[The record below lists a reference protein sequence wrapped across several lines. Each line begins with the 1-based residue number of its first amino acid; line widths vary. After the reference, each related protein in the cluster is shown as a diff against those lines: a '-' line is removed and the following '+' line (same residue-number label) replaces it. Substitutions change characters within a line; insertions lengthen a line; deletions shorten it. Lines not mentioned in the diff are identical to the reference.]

1 MKYVVLVITSLAVF
15 IGCNKDHRQP
25 NATLVRDSII
35 ATDACG
41 TRVAVPTP
49 AMRIVSLA
57 PNLTEIIFAL
67 GAENILVGD
76 TRYCTYPAAAQS
88 ITKVGD
94 LQTPNYELI
103 AALKPDVMFMSFSGN
118 MPEAYEKARGLGL
131 RPFLVSSKSIE
142 DIEMAVITMAHV
154 LGRDS
159 MGKIISSVMCNA
171 IDSLR
176 AASQRRTPVDAVILL
191 SANPLI
197 AVGNGFL
204 DEALTIAGGRNV
216 AHNTIIAYPQLN
228 REALVAGKPKVIFV
242 PTDVKESTEELW
254 LMFPEWRT
262 LRASGTRI
270 VRIDADPLSRPGP
283 RIVRGISLM
292 SDECRVVSDE

>member
-1 MKYVVLVITSLAVF
+1 MAISFSLS
-15 IGCNKDHRQP
+15 IGCNRDQYPHSADIR
-25 NATLVRDSII
+25 RDSIV
-35 ATDACG
+35 ATDAYG

-49 AMRIVSLA
+49 PVRIVSLA

-103 AALKPDVMFMSFSGN
+103 SALKPDVMFMSFSGN

-142 DIEMAVITMAHV
+142 DIEMAIITMAHV

-159 MGKIISSVMCNA
+159 AGKVISSVMCNA
-171 IDSLR
+171 VDSLR
-176 AASQRRTPVDAVILL
+176 AASQRHAPVDAVILL
-191 SANPLI
+191 SANPLV

-204 DEALTIAGGRNV
+204 DEALAIAGCRNV
-216 AHNTIIAYPQLN
+216 AHNNIVAYPQLN
-228 REALVAGKPKVIFV
+228 REALVADRPKVIFV
-242 PTDVKESTEELW
+242 PTDVKESTDELW
-254 LMFPEWRT
+254 HMFPEWRT

-283 RIVRGISLM
+283 RIVRGIAAMMEALV
-292 SDECRVVSDE
+292 E